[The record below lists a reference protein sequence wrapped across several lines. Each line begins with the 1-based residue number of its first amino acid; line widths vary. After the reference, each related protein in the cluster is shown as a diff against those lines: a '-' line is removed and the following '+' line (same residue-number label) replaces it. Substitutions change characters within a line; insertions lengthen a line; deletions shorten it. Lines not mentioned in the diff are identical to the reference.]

1 MKKWTRF
8 LVFPA
13 VALAVGG
20 LSAWLTHDAMAA
32 YEEVNKS
39 PLTPPAVVF
48 PIAWTVLYVLMGV
61 GMALVWERDGPQE
74 RQALGLWI
82 AQLAMNFGWSL
93 IFFNAQAYGF
103 ALLWLILL
111 WLLILAMTLTF
122 HTVRPLAAYL
132 QIPYLAW
139 VAFAGYL
146 NFAICRLNP

>member
-1 MKKWTRF
+1 MKKLTR
-8 LVFPA
+8 LILFPA
-13 VALAVGG
+13 AALAAGG
-20 LSAWLTHDAMAA
+20 LAGWLTKDAMAA

-139 VAFAGYL
+139 VAFADYL
-146 NFAICRLNP
+146 NFSVCRLNP

>member
-8 LVFPA
+8 LIFPA
-13 VALAVGG
+13 IALAVGG
-20 LSAWLTHDAMAA
+20 LSAWLTHDAMGA
-32 YEEVNKS
+32 YETVNKP
-39 PLTPPAVVF
+39 PLTPPGIVF
-48 PIAWTVLYVLMGV
+48 PIVWTILFVLMGL
-61 GMALVWERDGPQE
+61 GMALVWEQDGPLE

-103 ALLWLILL
+103 ALIWLCLL

-122 HTVRPLAAYL
+122 HSVRPIAGLL
-132 QIPYLAW
+132 QIPYLLW

-146 NFAICRLNP
+146 NFAIWQLNP